1 MSLKVI
7 PVFRSAEKRKFLN
20 LPFLVYKDD
29 PNWVC
34 PLLSEQGRLLFN
46 RRHPF
51 WNHGY
56 IASFIAQRD
65 GETLGRI
72 SAVTD
77 DAYNEFHGEKAG
89 FFGFFEVLHAKDDP
103 ELAKEITERL
113 LKRAN
118 RWLFA
123 HGFDT
128 LRGPSSPSSNYEWG
142 LLVEGHDSPPVFL
155 MPYNRPEYAGLLESC
170 GMAKAMD
177 VVSLYFEARELP
189 EKAHRVARIAE
200 KKGYRI
206 RNADMKRFKQEA
218 ELMLDVYND
227 AWEKNWGFVPMD
239 REEFMEQVHQMKP
252 LAIPSLIKIV
262 EYKDEPVGFALSM
275 PDYNVALRKMHGR
288 LFPFGIF
295 RLMSVKRK
303 PAKAGIA
310 RTITLGVK
318 KAHRH
323 RGVDAL
329 LSVHSV
335 QAGHDLGIWEADFG
349 WVLESNQE
357 AIQLFEHMGGRVY
370 KRYRIYERPIAR
382 PEEGPASGE

>member
-34 PLLSEQGRLLFN
+34 PLLSEQRRLLFKK
-46 RRHPF
+46 RHPF

-56 IASFIAQRD
+56 IASFIAQRG

-77 DAYNEFHGEKAG
+77 DAYNEFHGEKTG

-103 ELAKEITERL
+103 DLAKETTERL

-128 LRGPSSPSSNYEWG
+128 LRGPASPSSNYEWG

-170 GMAKAMD
+170 GTTKAMD

-206 RNADMKRFKQEA
+206 RNVDMKRFKQEA
-218 ELMLDVYND
+218 ELMLEVYNS

-303 PAKAGIA
+303 PAKVGLA

-335 QAGHDLGIWEADFG
+335 QAGHDLGIWKADFG

-357 AIQLFEHMGGRVY
+357 AIQLFEHLGGRVY
-370 KRYRIYERPIAR
+370 RRYRIYERPITR